1 MNNKFFRSILAG
13 LSAVSIISAMTGC
26 SSTNSSDSS
35 TKETVPPYT
44 KYSAEEE
51 ANPDTSSKLDQSLQN
66 VYDNK
71 KLVIGFDTGLE
82 PMSFTNTNN
91 DIIGFDIDVAQEVC
105 NRMGIE
111 LVKQP
116 VSHDKIAEE
125 LNAGRIDCIWN
136 GLAAESE
143 TAASLN
149 LSSSYL
155 QTDIVIIVPTDSD
168 IKTMD
173 DLSGKTIGVQKGSY
187 AQEILEASDIF
198 NDITESLYD
207 DNTALEEMETGSVDA
222 VCLDI
227 AASNYFMSQRGKNFT
242 SLERSL
248 GTASYVVGFRMED
261 MTLRDEVQN
270 QLYHMKEDDK
280 LIELSQKWF
289 DTESFINAE

>member
-13 LSAVSIISAMTGC
+13 LSAVSMISAMTGC
-26 SSTNSSDSS
+26 SSTNSSDSA

-71 KLVIGFDTGLE
+71 KLVIGLDTGFQ
-82 PMSFTNTNN
+82 PMSFTDENGE
-91 DIIGFDIDVAQEVC
+91 IIGFDIDIAQEVC
-105 NRMGIE
+105 DRMGIE

-116 VSHDKIAEE
+116 VSHDKLIEE

-136 GLAAESE
+136 GLSANSEMAAD
-143 TAASLN
+143 LN
-149 LSSSYL
+149 LSNPYFM
-155 QTDIVIIVPTDSD
+155 TDIAIIVPTDSD

-173 DLSGKTIGVQKGSY
+173 DLSGKTVGVQKGSA

-198 NDITESLYD
+198 NDITESVYD
-207 DNTALEEMETGSVDA
+207 DNTAIEEMEAGSSDA
-222 VCLDI
+222 VCLDL
-227 AASNYFMSQRGKNFT
+227 AAANYYIFQLGKKFAILDE
-242 SLERSL
+242 SI
-248 GTASYVVGFRMED
+248 GTIEYVVGFRTED

-270 QLYHMKEDDK
+270 QLDAMKEDGK
-280 LIELSQKWF
+280 LTELSAKW
-289 DTESFINAE
+289 SSN